1 MMPLNVCRKQ
11 LLGATYEAEQQQI
24 IPIIGPLTPRVIVA
38 QNKYRAPTESQ
49 FSSSDVF
56 LLQLVGHVIPG
67 GGIAIT
73 GQEQKQYG
81 GGFLEGKGSP
91 KGSGGFLGEVT
102 QLYLYK
108 AALAAGK
115 AHRDHKHHHG
125 NHEEFTTP
133 EPPSVSTGPP
143 LPSHPLLIAGQLIPR
158 LNVNAQLGSRLRLQN
173 PPTPHPGNPLL
184 ASPLLQQAAGITSS
198 ITLPGVSPFSIQHAP
213 AVTGSLL
220 DSSSLLG
227 IHKDSSSIL
236 NIQHPL
242 FKREE
247 GHSTSAAVQN
257 STTTRTKRSPSNNKK
272 KFHPKKY
279 HQEME
284 SQKIQSRVRESNGSL
299 AVTAAQST
307 VRGSNGS
314 LAITA
319 ADKHAEHKI
328 IKRAISFSDDDDNGP
343 YLASQ
348 GPSLIGSTAIGLLG
362 GDFNPISGSR
372 QHDDDPSGTSSTEE
386 DYPREPAEG
395 EVRQVMNI
403 CSGCDPEPF
412 KKAEIISWRNTPK
425 KLYAG
430 ALYSLANPEC
440 KRF

>member
-1 MMPLNVCRKQ
+1 M
-11 LLGATYEAEQQQI
+11 
-24 IPIIGPLTPRVIVA
+24 
-38 QNKYRAPTESQ
+38 
-49 FSSSDVF
+49 
-56 LLQLVGHVIPG
+56 IPG

-73 GQEQKQYG
+73 GQEQQQLG

-102 QLYLYK
+102 QLYMYK

-125 NHEEFTTP
+125 NNEDITTP
-133 EPPSVSTGPP
+133 EPPPVSTGPP
-143 LPSHPLLIAGQLIPR
+143 LPPHPLLIAGQLIPR
-158 LNVNAQLGSRLRLQN
+158 LNVNAQLGSRLRLPN
-173 PPTPHPGNPLL
+173 PPPPHSGNPLL
-184 ASPLLQQAAGITSS
+184 VSPLLQQATGSTSS
-198 ITLPGVSPFSIQHAP
+198 ITLPGASPFSIQHTP

-220 DSSSLLG
+220 GGSSLLG
-227 IHKDSSSIL
+227 PQQDSGSFL

-247 GHSTSAAVQN
+247 GHSTSPAVKN
-257 STTTRTKRSPSNNKK
+257 STATRTKRSPSSNKN

-279 HQEME
+279 SQGME
-284 SQKIQSRVRESNGSL
+284 SQQLKSRVRESNGSL
-299 AVTAAQST
+299 AIGAT
-307 VRGSNGS
+307 
-314 LAITA
+314 
-319 ADKHAEHKI
+319 DKHTEHTI
-328 IKRAISFSDDDDNGP
+328 IKRAINFRDDDDDNGH
-343 YLASQ
+343 YLASH

-362 GDFNPISGSR
+362 GDINPISGP
-372 QHDDDPSGTSSTEE
+372 QQQDDDGDDDDDDIDTSSE

-440 KRF
+440 QRF

>member
-1 MMPLNVCRKQ
+1 M
-11 LLGATYEAEQQQI
+11 
-24 IPIIGPLTPRVIVA
+24 
-38 QNKYRAPTESQ
+38 
-49 FSSSDVF
+49 
-56 LLQLVGHVIPG
+56 IPG

-73 GQEQKQYG
+73 GQEQQQYG

-125 NHEEFTTP
+125 NHEDITTP
-133 EPPSVSTGPP
+133 EPPPASTGPP
-143 LPSHPLLIAGQLIPR
+143 LPSHPLLIAGQLLPR
-158 LNVNAQLGSRLRLQN
+158 LNVNAQLGSNLRLQN
-173 PPTPHPGNPLL
+173 PPPPHPGNPLL
-184 ASPLLQQAAGITSS
+184 ASSLLQQAAGSTSS
-198 ITLPGVSPFSIQHAP
+198 ITLPGASPFSIQHAP

-220 DSSSLLG
+220 GESSLLAAL
-227 IHKDSSSIL
+227 KD
-236 NIQHPL
+236 IQHSL

-247 GHSTSAAVQN
+247 GHDTLAAVQN
-257 STTTRTKRSPSNNKK
+257 STATRTKRSPSSNRK

-284 SQKIQSRVRESNGSL
+284 SQKFKTRLQELQGRS
-299 AVTAAQST
+299 
-307 VRGSNGS
+307 
-314 LAITA
+314 AITA
-319 ADKHAEHKI
+319 EDKQMEHKI
-328 IKRAISFSDDDDNGP
+328 IKRAITFRDDEDEGH
-343 YLASQ
+343 YLGSQ
-348 GPSLIGSTAIGLLG
+348 GLSLIGSTATGLLG
-362 GDFNPISGSR
+362 GDFNPISGP
-372 QHDDDPSGTSSTEE
+372 QQQEDDPSGTSSSEE

-395 EVRQVMNI
+395 EVLQVMNI

-430 ALYSLANPEC
+430 ALYTLANPEC
-440 KRF
+440 RRF

>member
-1 MMPLNVCRKQ
+1 
-11 LLGATYEAEQQQI
+11 LLLHKTSTRLQSSVY
-24 IPIIGPLTPRVIVA
+24 
-38 QNKYRAPTESQ
+38 
-49 FSSSDVF
+49 SSDIF

-73 GQEQKQYG
+73 GQEQQQLG

-125 NHEEFTTP
+125 NHEDITTP
-133 EPPSVSTGPP
+133 EPPPVSTGPP

-158 LNVNAQLGSRLRLQN
+158 LNVNAQLGSRLRFPN
-173 PPTPHPGNPLL
+173 PPPSHPGNPLL
-184 ASPLLQQAAGITSS
+184 VSPLVQQATGSTSS
-198 ITLPGVSPFSIQHAP
+198 ITLPGVSPFSIQHTP
-213 AVTGSLL
+213 TGSFLGG
-220 DSSSLLG
+220 SSLQG
-227 IHKDSSSIL
+227 PQDSGSIL
-236 NIQHPL
+236 NFQHPL

-247 GHSTSAAVQN
+247 GHSISPAAQN
-257 STTTRTKRSPSNNKK
+257 STATRTKRSPSSNKK
-272 KFHPKKY
+272 KFHPKKNP
-279 HQEME
+279 QRME
-284 SQKIQSRVRESNGSL
+284 SQQLKSTLRESN
-299 AVTAAQST
+299 A
-307 VRGSNGS
+307 S
-314 LAITA
+314 LAIGAT
-319 ADKHAEHKI
+319 DKHPEYKI
-328 IKRAISFSDDDDNGP
+328 IKRAINFGDDEDEDNGH

-348 GPSLIGSTAIGLLG
+348 GPSLIGSTALGLLG
-362 GDFNPISGSR
+362 GDINPISGP
-372 QHDDDPSGTSSTEE
+372 QQQDIDDDDDDDDDDDTSSREE
-386 DYPREPAEG
+386 AYPREPAEG
-395 EVRQVMNI
+395 EVSQVMNV

-440 KRF
+440 QRF

>member
-1 MMPLNVCRKQ
+1 M
-11 LLGATYEAEQQQI
+11 
-24 IPIIGPLTPRVIVA
+24 
-38 QNKYRAPTESQ
+38 
-49 FSSSDVF
+49 
-56 LLQLVGHVIPG
+56 IPG

-73 GQEQKQYG
+73 GQEQQQLG

-125 NHEEFTTP
+125 NHEDITTP
-133 EPPSVSTGPP
+133 EPPPVSTGPP

-158 LNVNAQLGSRLRLQN
+158 LNVNAQLGSRLRLLN
-173 PPTPHPGNPLL
+173 PPPPTHPGNPLL
-184 ASPLLQQAAGITSS
+184 VSPLLQQATGGTSS
-198 ITLPGVSPFSIQHAP
+198 ITLPGASPFSIQHAP
-213 AVTGSLL
+213 AVTASLL
-220 DSSSLLG
+220 GGSSLLG
-227 IHKDSSSIL
+227 SQQDSGSIL
-236 NIQHPL
+236 NIEHPL

-247 GHSTSAAVQN
+247 GHSTSPAVQN
-257 STTTRTKRSPSNNKK
+257 STATRTKRSPSSNEK

-279 HQEME
+279 SQEME
-284 SQKIQSRVRESNGSL
+284 SQQSESTVRESNGSL
-299 AVTAAQST
+299 AIRAM
-307 VRGSNGS
+307 
-314 LAITA
+314 
-319 ADKHAEHKI
+319 DKHTQHKI
-328 IKRAISFSDDDDNGP
+328 IKRAINFNDDDDDNNAH

-348 GPSLIGSTAIGLLG
+348 GLSLIGSTGIGLLG
-362 GDFNPISGSR
+362 GDVNPISGPQ
-372 QHDDDPSGTSSTEE
+372 QHDDDDEDDDDDASGREE

-430 ALYSLANPEC
+430 ALYGLANPEC
-440 KRF
+440 QRF

>member
-1 MMPLNVCRKQ
+1 LHKRSTGLQPSV
-11 LLGATYEAEQQQI
+11 Y
-24 IPIIGPLTPRVIVA
+24 
-38 QNKYRAPTESQ
+38 
-49 FSSSDVF
+49 SSDIF
-56 LLQLVGHVIPG
+56 LLQLVGHVIRG

-125 NHEEFTTP
+125 NHEDITTP
-133 EPPSVSTGPP
+133 EPLPVSTGPP
-143 LPSHPLLIAGQLIPR
+143 LPSHPLLTAGQFIPQ
-158 LNVNAQLGSRLRLQN
+158 LNVNAQLGTRPRVPN
-173 PPTPHPGNPLL
+173 GGNPLL
-184 ASPLLQQAAGITSS
+184 VSSLLQQATGGTSS
-198 ITLPGVSPFSIQHAP
+198 ITLPGASPFSIQHEP
-213 AVTGSLL
+213 AVTGSLFGG
-220 DSSSLLG
+220 SSLLG
-227 IHKDSSSIL
+227 PHQDSGSIL

-247 GHSTSAAVQN
+247 GQSVSPAVQN
-257 STTTRTKRSPSNNKK
+257 STATRTKRSPSSNRKK
-272 KFHPKKY
+272 LHPKKY
-279 HQEME
+279 TQGME
-284 SQKIQSRVRESNGSL
+284 SQQFKSRVRESNGSSPIG
-299 AVTAAQST
+299 ATH
-307 VRGSNGS
+307 
-314 LAITA
+314 
-319 ADKHAEHKI
+319 KHTEHKI
-328 IKRAISFSDDDDNGP
+328 IKRAINFSDDDDDENGH

-362 GDFNPISGSR
+362 GDINPISGP
-372 QHDDDPSGTSSTEE
+372 QQQDDDDDDDDTSSEAE

-440 KRF
+440 QRF

>member
-1 MMPLNVCRKQ
+1 M
-11 LLGATYEAEQQQI
+11 
-24 IPIIGPLTPRVIVA
+24 
-38 QNKYRAPTESQ
+38 
-49 FSSSDVF
+49 
-56 LLQLVGHVIPG
+56 IPG

-73 GQEQKQYG
+73 GQEQQQYG

-102 QLYLYK
+102 QLYMYK

-125 NHEEFTTP
+125 NQDDITTP
-133 EPPSVSTGPP
+133 EPLPVSTGPP

-158 LNVNAQLGSRLRLQN
+158 LNVNAQLGSSLRLPN
-173 PPTPHPGNPLL
+173 PPPPHPGNPLL
-184 ASPLLQQAAGITSS
+184 ASSLLQQAAAGSTSS

-220 DSSSLLG
+220 GGSSLLG
-227 IHKDSSSIL
+227 PQKDSGPIL
-236 NIQHPL
+236 DIQHSL
-242 FKREE
+242 FKRED
-247 GHSTSAAVQN
+247 GHDTVTAVQN
-257 STTTRTKRSPSNNKK
+257 STATRTKRSLSSNKK
-272 KFHPKKY
+272 KLHPKKY
-279 HQEME
+279 LQGME
-284 SQKIQSRVRESNGSL
+284 SRKFKSRLREL
-299 AVTAAQST
+299 
-307 VRGSNGS
+307 NGS
-314 LAITA
+314 LAIKA
-319 ADKHAEHKI
+319 EEKQADHKLV
-328 IKRAISFSDDDDNGP
+328 KRAINFNNDDDNGH

-348 GPSLIGSTAIGLLG
+348 GSSLIGGTAIGLLG
-362 GDFNPISGSR
+362 GDFNPISGP
-372 QHDDDPSGTSSTEE
+372 QQQEDNPSGTSSTED

>member
-1 MMPLNVCRKQ
+1 MPLTSAQSSYKVQ
-11 LLGATYEAEQQQI
+11 LTRASHSKYSQSECHRLPELLLHKRSTGLQPSVYSSHI
-24 IPIIGPLTPRVIVA
+24 I
-38 QNKYRAPTESQ
+38 
-49 FSSSDVF
+49 

-91 KGSGGFLGEVT
+91 KGSGGLLGEVT

-125 NHEEFTTP
+125 NQDDDITP
-133 EPPSVSTGPP
+133 EPPPVSTGPP
-143 LPSHPLLIAGQLIPR
+143 LPSHPLLIAGQLVPR
-158 LNVNAQLGSRLRLQN
+158 LNVHAQLGSRLRVPN
-173 PPTPHPGNPLL
+173 GGNPLQI
-184 ASPLLQQAAGITSS
+184 SSLLQQATGSTSS

-213 AVTGSLL
+213 AVAGSLL
-220 DSSSLLG
+220 GGSTLLG
-227 IHKDSSSIL
+227 PQQDSGSIL

-242 FKREE
+242 FKRQD
-247 GHSTSAAVQN
+247 GHSISPAVQN
-257 STTTRTKRSPSNNKK
+257 STATRTKRSPSSNKK

-279 HQEME
+279 TRGME
-284 SQKIQSRVRESNGSL
+284 SQQFKSRIRESNGS
-299 AVTAAQST
+299 S
-307 VRGSNGS
+307 
-314 LAITA
+314 AIGAT
-319 ADKHAEHKI
+319 DKHTGHKI
-328 IKRAISFSDDDDNGP
+328 IKRAINFNDDDDDENGH

-362 GDFNPISGSR
+362 GDINPISGP
-372 QHDDDPSGTSSTEE
+372 QQQDDYNDDDDDTGSEEE

-430 ALYSLANPEC
+430 AIYSLANPEC
-440 KRF
+440 QRF

>member
-1 MMPLNVCRKQ
+1 
-11 LLGATYEAEQQQI
+11 
-24 IPIIGPLTPRVIVA
+24 
-38 QNKYRAPTESQ
+38 
-49 FSSSDVF
+49 
-56 LLQLVGHVIPG
+56 VIPG

-125 NHEEFTTP
+125 NHEDITTP
-133 EPPSVSTGPP
+133 EPPLVSTGPP

-158 LNVNAQLGSRLRLQN
+158 LNVNAQLGSTLRVPN
-173 PPTPHPGNPLL
+173 GGNPLL
-184 ASPLLQQAAGITSS
+184 VTSLLQQATGSTSS
-198 ITLPGVSPFSIQHAP
+198 ITLPGASPFSIQHEP
-213 AVTGSLL
+213 TVTASFLGG
-220 DSSSLLG
+220 SSLLG
-227 IHKDSSSIL
+227 PQQDSGSIL

-242 FKREE
+242 FKRED
-247 GHSTSAAVQN
+247 GNSASPAVQN
-257 STTTRTKRSPSNNKK
+257 STATRTKRSPSSNRKK
-272 KFHPKKY
+272 LHPKKY
-279 HQEME
+279 TQGME
-284 SQKIQSRVRESNGSL
+284 SQQFKSRVRESNG
-299 AVTAAQST
+299 
-307 VRGSNGS
+307 GSQIG
-314 LAITA
+314 ATG
-319 ADKHAEHKI
+319 KHTEHKI
-328 IKRAISFSDDDDNGP
+328 VKRAINFSDDDDYENGH
-343 YLASQ
+343 YLTSQ
-348 GPSLIGSTAIGLLG
+348 GPSLIGSTAVGLLG
-362 GDFNPISGSR
+362 GDINPISGP
-372 QHDDDPSGTSSTEE
+372 QHQDDDDDGTSGREE

-440 KRF
+440 QRF